1 MVPVQ
6 RALKAEAERD
16 AALAERDAL
25 KAEVTRL
32 YDELGSVSE
41 ELGLP
46 RSIGPA
52 PGWLKQQMA
61 DLKEARQLLATRVE
75 ADRLSEANDEIAALK
90 SALESAAVGLGQS
103 RVDRIAELEN
113 EVKTLRVFAN
123 AALEHQR
130 EAESAL
136 DARLL
141 DARLSGNALDD
152 TIVERDE
159 AHAALTEARRVL
171 REVEWAFDN
180 GYDSEDACALCHQPR
195 STGHL
200 SDCALAAV
208 LAQEEKCAC

>member
-1 MVPVQ
+1 MTALAQQAAESPAHLDPVLVHQVCQEWQIGQQAASLQ
-6 RALKAEAERD
+6 RCIVEAAYQDKLKAEQQRD

-32 YDELGSVSE
+32 YDELGRVSE

-130 EAESAL
+130 E
-136 DARLL
+136 
-141 DARLSGNALDD
+141 
-152 TIVERDE
+152 
-159 AHAALTEARRVL
+159 
-171 REVEWAFDN
+171 
-180 GYDSEDACALCHQPR
+180 
-195 STGHL
+195 
-200 SDCALAAV
+200 
-208 LAQEEKCAC
+208 